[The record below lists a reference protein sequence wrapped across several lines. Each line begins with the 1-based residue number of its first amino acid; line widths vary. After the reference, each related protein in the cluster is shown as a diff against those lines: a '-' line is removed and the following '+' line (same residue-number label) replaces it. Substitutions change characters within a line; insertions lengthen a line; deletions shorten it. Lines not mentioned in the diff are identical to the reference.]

1 MSKFIEPRVLKG
13 FRDSLPYGPQGEK
26 RRRRIIERLGQL
38 FELGGFEPIDTPAL
52 ELSEILLG
60 KAGGETEKQIYRFQ
74 DNGGREVALRFDLTV
89 PFSRFVVQ
97 HAALLNFP
105 FKRYHIAKV
114 WRGENA
120 QRGRYR
126 EFFQCDF
133 DIVGDQSILADL
145 CILQMAHRAFSQ
157 LQQDFP
163 ALGPL
168 RIHINHRGLLAAFWN
183 TCGTTAAQRVSALRI
198 IDKWHKIGAE
208 AVQQKLEELL
218 GSKTTATLIPFLSWR
233 PQTTSTSDIDFESE
247 LQRLRLLLGELVQNK
262 WGSRL
267 PPEADKA
274 LNELQYIAQFA
285 IQNGMPLHFDPS
297 IARGLDYYTGM
308 VFETFLQN
316 LPRLGSVCSGGRYD
330 QLTQL
335 YREAPMPGVGAS
347 IGLDRLLAG
356 LAELETQGP
365 RQTAAMADRPSL
377 LLSLDPDWKSSSQ
390 DETTRAQL
398 ACLQISN
405 QLQAAG
411 QACDLVP
418 RSNKMSSLFQR
429 AEVKSCRYLL
439 LLKADFSWQLR
450 DLQNLESRAL
460 ADIGCV
466 LRALL

>member
-1 MSKFIEPRVLKG
+1 MSKLIEPRVLKG

-38 FELGGFEPIDTPAL
+38 FELGGFDPIDTPAL

-97 HAALLNFP
+97 HSALLNLP

-218 GSKTTATLIPFLSWR
+218 GSETTETLIPFLSWR
-233 PQTTSTSDIDFESE
+233 PQTNSASDIDFESE

-274 LNELQYIAQFA
+274 LNELQHIAQFA
-285 IQNGMPLHFDPS
+285 IQNDMPLHFDPS

-308 VFETFLQN
+308 VFESFLQN
-316 LPRLGSVCSGGRYD
+316 LPSLGSVCSGGRYD

-356 LAELETQGP
+356 LAELEKQGP
-365 RQTAAMADRPSL
+365 QQTEAMADRSGL
-377 LLSLDPDWKSSSQ
+377 LLSLDPDWKSSST
-390 DETTRAQL
+390 DETIRAQL

-418 RSNKMSSLFQR
+418 RSKKMSSLFQR

-460 ADIGCV
+460 PDTGGV